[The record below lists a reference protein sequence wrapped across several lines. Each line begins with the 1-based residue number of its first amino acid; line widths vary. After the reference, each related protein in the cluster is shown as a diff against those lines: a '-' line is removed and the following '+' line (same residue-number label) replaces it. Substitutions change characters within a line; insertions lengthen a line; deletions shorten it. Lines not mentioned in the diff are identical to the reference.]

1 MLSFLEQIPFK
12 GGKDKFDM
20 VAYIILFEFVLIG
33 TYFGIILVAIML
45 MGTMMA

>member
-20 VAYIILFEFVLIG
+20 VACIILLNIF
-33 TYFGIILVAIML
+33 T
-45 MGTMMA
+45 